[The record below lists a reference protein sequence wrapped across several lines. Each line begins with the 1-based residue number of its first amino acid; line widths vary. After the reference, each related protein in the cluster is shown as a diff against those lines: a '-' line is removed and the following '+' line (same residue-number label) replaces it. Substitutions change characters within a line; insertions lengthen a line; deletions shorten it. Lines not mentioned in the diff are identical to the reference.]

1 MTEKEK
7 LNYANDKL
15 KEMKKMLIPKE
26 RIPKENPPDSSGLWA
41 WISEIIEELLEK

>member
-15 KEMKKMLIPKE
+15 KEMKKALGAKE
-26 RIPKENPPDSSGLWA
+26 STLDFSGLWA